1 MKRLLFFYLFISIV
15 CCDLSTPPLMEEKLP
30 SKSSRTIAE
39 EGTKYLLSI
48 YLENN
53 KDSNWQ
59 LLKFGKKVTLPNL
72 FLPIKFIN
80 SEINFSELKLWDTPF
95 LIQDFYLIELFPKF
109 KEEKTTENKKC
120 IVTINSDNRATIH
133 YSINNEE
140 LREYSSP
147 IEVNTPTAVKVN
159 SALKNE
165 ASIIALSA
173 GISFKYSY

>member
-80 SEINFSELKLWDTPF
+80 SE
-95 LIQDFYLIELFPKF
+95 
-109 KEEKTTENKKC
+109 
-120 IVTINSDNRATIH
+120 
-133 YSINNEE
+133 NNYE
-140 LREYSSP
+140 
-147 IEVNTPTAVKVN
+147 I
-159 SALKNE
+159 
-165 ASIIALSA
+165 
-173 GISFKYSY
+173 